1 MITSFCQRKKDIDNI
16 PAASYSQCRFDLIYD
31 YDRENPITAM
41 NAKQEFFLH
50 HFEVEGSDDEAKEE
64 MERIFNDKLDIRD
77 QFRNI
82 GQRRFTGNQNYM
94 AFLNQNR
101 R

>member
-1 MITSFCQRKKDIDNI
+1 
-16 PAASYSQCRFDLIYD
+16 
-31 YDRENPITAM
+31 M
-41 NAKQEFFLH
+41 NAKQEFFRH

-64 MERIFNDKLDIRD
+64 MERIFNEKLDIRD

-94 AFLNQNR
+94 AFLN
-101 R
+101 